1 MKKILCVLILCSVLL
16 TCSGCL
22 EHGEKAEAVTVVTT
36 VFPEYDWTRE
46 IIGNEGN
53 VRLVLLTENG
63 TDLHSYQPTAADI
76 ATIASCDLLI
86 YTGGTSSVWIDDVL
100 KKNPS
105 NTRTV
110 IRLMDDL
117 SENEKLV
124 EQSVHHNTDHHHDE
138 AHDEHVWL
146 SLRLA
151 SRFCDTICSA
161 LCDLI
166 PEKKDVYRENC
177 AAYIQKLQAL
187 DETYQNTVSTATIS
201 SLLFA
206 DRFPFTYFAN
216 DYGLTCYAAFPGCSA
231 ETEASFET
239 VSFLIKTVENLDLP
253 AIIVLENSD
262 RKLAETVLSTT
273 KTGTAAIVEMNALQ
287 SVSGTDLK
295 NGISYLEI
303 MHQNLV
309 ALRIAL
315 GYKE

>member
-1 MKKILCVLILCSVLL
+1 MKKILCLCILFSLL
-16 TCSGCL
+16 TIFSGCSTHHDKT
-22 EHGEKAEAVTVVTT
+22 ETITVVTT

-46 IIGNEGN
+46 IIGDGSD
-53 VRLVLLTENG
+53 VQLILLTKNG
-63 TDLHSYQPTAADI
+63 TDLHSYQPTVTDVAA
-76 ATIASCDLLI
+76 IASCDLLI
-86 YTGGTSSVWIDDVL
+86 YTGGVSSSWIDDVL
-100 KKNPS
+100 KENPS
-105 NTRTV
+105 ENRTV

-117 SENEKLV
+117 SEDEKLI

-138 AHDEHVWL
+138 VYDEHIWL

-151 SRFCDTICSA
+151 SRFCDTICAA
-161 LCDLI
+161 LCDLV
-166 PEKKDVYRENC
+166 PEKQDAYRENC
-177 AAYIQKLQAL
+177 AVYIQKLQAL
-187 DETYQNTVSTATIS
+187 DATYQDTVAAATIS

-216 DYGLTCYAAFPGCSA
+216 DYNLTCYAAFPGCSA

-239 VSFLIKTVENLDLP
+239 VSFLIKTVEDLDLP
-253 AIIVLENSD
+253 AIVVLENSD

-273 KTGTAAIVEMNALQ
+273 KTEATEIVKMNALQ

-303 MHQNLV
+303 MHQNLA

-315 GYKE
+315 GCKE